1 MLLWAGFGIR
11 GLSSVVSFG
20 VLCGLRVP
28 TSGCFRVSG
37 WALWMGLGVIQ
48 PAGTAETKTKNRLTL
63 LVPGQCRRIVNWN
76 MVFGLY
82 CSID

>member
-1 MLLWAGFGIR
+1 MWPSGSNFWMLSGFG
-11 GLSSVVSFG
+11 
-20 VLCGLRVP
+20 
-28 TSGCFRVSG
+28 
-37 WALWMGLGVIQ
+37 LGSLDGIGSHST
-48 PAGTAETKTKNRLTL
+48 AGTAETKTKNRLTL